1 MLEGISGLNFPVAS
15 ELCTRFA
22 TQIVFRRS
30 RKEEH
35 PVKVSI
41 IPATKSSEEHREKLA
56 EFQENLPELCS
67 DDFKRILEDVRH
79 SASLSISV

>member
-1 MLEGISGLNFPVAS
+1 
-15 ELCTRFA
+15 
-22 TQIVFRRS
+22 
-30 RKEEH
+30 
-35 PVKVSI
+35 
-41 IPATKSSEEHREKLA
+41 LA